1 MNLQHGYSI
10 KGKPRHKCRR
20 ILLLMGRSTT
30 KQNEYIAFV
39 GDGIRCKRRGR
50 KKSAR
55 YFTHTWLKLLGGNT
69 GHNHILLSISEG
81 QESYEHI
88 KMIIS
93 DHLDILAEIERTIDC
108 CERYPNAPTRLGSTS
123 RTHNWTTPVCWAKQK
138 SKAVKNE
145 KRIVVLLVV
154 RERFL
159 FLSLSKNESFQIY
172 YSRCNTIM
180 LLQYTNIINEL

>member
-1 MNLQHGYSI
+1 MNLQYGYSI

-20 ILLLMGRSTT
+20 ILLSMLMGRCTT

-93 DHLDILAEIERTIDC
+93 DHLDILAEIERTEIVVNDTQDSNSFVNTA
-108 CERYPNAPTRLGSTS
+108 NAPTHWAP
-123 RTHNWTTPVCWAKQK
+123 THDT
-138 SKAVKNE
+138 
-145 KRIVVLLVV
+145 
-154 RERFL
+154 
-159 FLSLSKNESFQIY
+159 
-172 YSRCNTIM
+172 
-180 LLQYTNIINEL
+180 